1 MEIMEVI
8 LIGVL
13 ILVGIAIGIFL
24 ICFCFCNNATKHM
37 PKIERNLDVE
47 SQRLNTDS
55 ETEEKEVPQIFL
67 ETPEKF
73 VVLVGD
79 IAAAE
84 DTYLCYM
91 YVNPLLTT
99 CRPYHLL
106 SQIRNCDKS

>member
-24 ICFCFCNNATKHM
+24 ICFCFCNNATKHI

-55 ETEEKEVPQIFL
+55 EAEEKEVPQIFL
-67 ETPEKF
+67 EKN
-73 VVLVGD
+73 LW
-79 IAAAE
+79 
-84 DTYLCYM
+84 Y
-91 YVNPLLTT
+91 
-99 CRPYHLL
+99 
-106 SQIRNCDKS
+106 